1 MIVVLVVASGAAWES
16 TALRVLG
23 EHPGIVVLKRC
34 VDVDDLL
41 ATASAGQA
49 HVAVLGLDSP
59 GLDAAA
65 VDLLR
70 RHGVRPVA
78 VVPAGLAE
86 AGRDRASRVG
96 VHGLVPDDRLA
107 DLPELVLADP
117 TPVPPSAPP
126 GDAVGSRPLDPAL
139 DPALP
144 PVPPAPGGGRVLAV
158 WGPGGAPGRT
168 TVAAAVAGELA
179 RRRRRTI
186 LVDADPYGGAV
197 AQHLGIMDEVSG
209 VLAAARLSTAGTLE
223 ERFLTVQRG
232 VDDCLSVITGLP
244 RPDRY
249 VEVRPGVTEHLLEVA
264 AAWAQVVVDT
274 GFGLEEEGPDVG
286 LRPSRDQMTRAAL
299 EVADEVLVVGT
310 ADPVG
315 LSRLARGLVT
325 LAELRPDLAAHV
337 VVNRM
342 RATLGWS
349 EAEVAGLVGGFVRPA
364 SLHFLPEDR
373 TAADRALVAGRL
385 LVESGESALSRA
397 VVPLVDALGG

>member
-96 VHGLVPDDRLA
+96 VHGIVADDRLG

-126 GDAVGSRPLDPAL
+126 GDDVATRAL
-139 DPALP
+139 DQALP

-168 TVAAAVAGELA
+168 TVAAALAGELA

-264 AAWAQVVVDT
+264 ATWAQVVVDT
-274 GFGLEEEGPDVG
+274 GFGLEEEAPDAG
-286 LRPSRDQMTRAAL
+286 LRPGRDQMTRAAL
-299 EVADEVLVVGT
+299 EVADEVVVVGT

-325 LAELRPDLAAHV
+325 LAELRPDLAVHV

-349 EAEVAGLVGGFVRPA
+349 EAEVAGLVSGFVRPA
-364 SLHFLPEDR
+364 GLHFLPEDR

-397 VVPLVDALGG
+397 VVPLVDALDG